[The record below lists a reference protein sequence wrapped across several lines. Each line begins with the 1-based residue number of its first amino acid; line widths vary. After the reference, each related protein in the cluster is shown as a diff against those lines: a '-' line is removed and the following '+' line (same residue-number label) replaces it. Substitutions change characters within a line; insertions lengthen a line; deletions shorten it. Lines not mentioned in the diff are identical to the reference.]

1 MESMQSSLLMLSR
14 TMSSMGAYYRW
25 EQDWRLFHQNPFE
38 MKSPNEFI
46 I

>member
-1 MESMQSSLLMLSR
+1 MASMQSSLLTLSR
-14 TMSSMGAYYRW
+14 TMSFMVAYYRW
-25 EQDWRLFHQNPFE
+25 EQDWRLFRQNLYE

>member
-1 MESMQSSLLMLSR
+1 MVSMQSSLLTLSR
-14 TMSSMGAYYRW
+14 ITSFMVAYYKW